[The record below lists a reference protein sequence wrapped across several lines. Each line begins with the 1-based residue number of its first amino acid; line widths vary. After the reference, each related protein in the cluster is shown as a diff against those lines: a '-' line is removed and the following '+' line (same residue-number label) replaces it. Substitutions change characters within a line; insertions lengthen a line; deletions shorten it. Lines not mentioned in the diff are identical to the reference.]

1 MPFSTKSQATALSL
15 LMAAILALP
24 LPAEAQS
31 KRTKNTVG
39 GAVVGA
45 GVGYLVS
52 GSDGA
57 KAGAVVGAIAG
68 YRKKR

>member
-1 MPFSTKSQATALSL
+1 MPMTKKLITTTIAALVAASL
-15 LMAAILALP
+15 ILP
-24 LPAEAQS
+24 MSAEAQS
-31 KRTKNTVG
+31 KKTKNTVG

-45 GVGYLVS
+45 GVGYLVG

-68 YRKKR
+68 YKKKR